1 MRHVN
6 RSNYRIIR
14 MIFLILM
21 IVISSLFSATTERVL
36 VPLGQSHILTFTE
49 PIKRISIANPELAD
63 ATVITPYQLLL
74 NGKAI
79 GITSLVIWDE
89 TETYHISRLEVM
101 EEIAPQQILLKVR
114 FAEVNENALR
124 ELGIDFWKKALHA
137 GDHTVD
143 IGLFS
148 GKVSSPNDPLLLND
162 AVDIFFSI
170 PDLSF
175 SSVLRAL
182 QEKNLLSIL
191 AKPNLTAISGAE
203 ASFLAGGEFPI
214 PIVSG
219 AAGMQ
224 TVTIQFKEFGV
235 RLRFLPRIVDSTRV
249 NLKIAAE
256 VSNLDF
262 DNGIILSGFRIP
274 ALSTRKAETMVELEQ
289 GRHLVIGGMLSREM
303 SKTVSQIPLLG
314 SIPVLGKLFQSSR
327 YLQKETDLLILV
339 SPEIVQPAAEAP
351 MPEIRQLKW

>member
-1 MRHVN
+1 MRPVN
-6 RSNYRIIR
+6 RSSFGFIR
-14 MIFLILM
+14 MITMILLI
-21 IVISSLFSATTERVL
+21 VAGSLSAATPGRIL
-36 VPLGQSHILTFTE
+36 VPLGQSQVITFNA
-49 PIKRISIANPELAD
+49 PVKRISIANPDLAD
-63 ATVITPYQLLL
+63 ATVVTPYQLLL
-74 NGKAI
+74 NGKAL
-79 GITSLVIWDE
+79 GVTSLVIWDDQE
-89 TETYHISRLEVM
+89 SFHITRLEVI
-101 EEIAPQQILLKVR
+101 EEGTPQQILLKVR

-124 ELGIDFWKKALHA
+124 ELGIDFWKKALHVK
-137 GDHTVD
+137 DKTVN

-170 PDLSF
+170 PELSF

-182 QEKNLLSIL
+182 EEKNLLSIL

-235 RLRFLPRIVDSTRV
+235 RLRFLPRIIDSTRI

-274 ALSTRKAETMVELEQ
+274 ALSTRKAETTVELEQ

-303 SKTVSQIPLLG
+303 SKTVSQIPLVG
-314 SIPVLGKLFQSSR
+314 SIPVLGKLFQSTR

-339 SPEIVQPAAEAP
+339 SPEIVHPLAEAP
-351 MPEIRQLKW
+351 LPEVKQLKW